1 MIVNRAFV
9 LRRQSLPALPLTV
22 VHPKV
27 SYLTSI
33 SLTGLKYDMGIRTST
48 ISQVVVFT
56 ITCEVRCCVGGP

>member
-1 MIVNRAFV
+1 MIVNMALV
-9 LRRQSLPALPLTV
+9 LRRSSLPALLLMA

-33 SLTGLKYDMGIRTST
+33 SLTGLKDDMGIRTST

-56 ITCEVRCCVGGP
+56 ITCEVRCCVGSP